1 MQAFL
6 GELDFHSSPQSPAQL
21 KLWGGMKN
29 ELPEKPLCGTLPK
42 DMIYKG
48 D

>member
-6 GELDFHSSPQSPAQL
+6 GELDFHSSPQTSDQP

-29 ELPEKPLCGTLPK
+29 ELP
-42 DMIYKG
+42 
-48 D
+48 

>member
-6 GELDFHSSPQSPAQL
+6 GELDFHPSPQMPTQL

-29 ELPEKPLCGTLPK
+29 ELP
-42 DMIYKG
+42 
-48 D
+48 